1 MKRIRMM
8 LACVCAVILL
18 GVSTTGPVFAE
29 VKAEPEKTVVIT
41 VNINKADA
49 KELAAVL
56 HNIGES
62 KAKAIVKYREEH
74 GPFTSKEQRL
84 NVKGIGAGTAKKNE
98 ALITL

>member
-8 LACVCAVILL
+8 FVCVCAVLLL
-18 GVSTTGPVFAE
+18 GVGTTGPVFADKT
-29 VKAEPEKTVVIT
+29 VGSEKTVTIT

-56 HNIGES
+56 LNVGES
-62 KAKAIVKYREEH
+62 KAEAIVKYREEH
-74 GPFTSKEQRL
+74 GPFTSKRQLL
-84 NVKGIGAGTAKKNE
+84 NIKGIGEKTLEKNE

>member
-18 GVSTTGPVFAE
+18 GVGTTAPVFAE
-29 VKAEPEKTVVIT
+29 VKAGAEKTVVIT

-56 HNIGES
+56 HNIGEA
-62 KAKAIVKYREEH
+62 KAEAIVKYRDEH
-74 GPFTSKEQRL
+74 GSFSSKEQL
-84 NVKGIGAGTAKKNE
+84 SNVKGIGAGTVKKNE

>member
-18 GVSTTGPVFAE
+18 GVGTTGPVFAE
-29 VKAEPEKTVVIT
+29 VKAGSEKTVVIT

-49 KELAAVL
+49 KELAGGL
-56 HNIGES
+56 LNIGEV
-62 KAKAIVKYREEH
+62 KAEAIVKYREEH
-74 GPFTSKEQRL
+74 GPFTNKEQL
-84 NVKGIGAGTAKKNE
+84 SNVKGIGAGTVKKNE

>member
-1 MKRIRMM
+1 MKRIRTM

-18 GVSTTGPVFAE
+18 GVGTTALVFAE
-29 VKAEPEKTVVIT
+29 VKAGSEKTVVVT

-56 HNIGES
+56 HNIGEA
-62 KAKAIVKYREEH
+62 KAEAIVKYRDEH
-74 GPFTSKEQRL
+74 GPFTSKEQLL
-84 NVKGIGAGTAKKNE
+84 NVKGIGVGTVKKNE